1 MYIIVAYKSECVA
14 TIRNKQ
20 FYRIKSVKALPLN
33 VDSKSDC
40 CPEIRSLVGY
50 LNSGAFYY
58 SINSEIANNFQ
69 KMQESSDNMLL
80 DFREM
85 FLWNSHML
93 KPIKDLLSQVPLEQ
107 QSYLLN
113 CGLFS
118 EICKGFISSR
128 EINLSSGN
136 FKLAIFTRLGKKKA
150 GTRFNA
156 RGLDDEGNVSI
167 YGETEIVITNDQFMF
182 SYIILRGSV
191 PVFWEQQGL
200 QIGTPSI
207 QITRAPIATQPS
219 FDRHFEFLVQTYGL
233 IHNMNLLS
241 SKDGSI
247 ELLLTNAYE
256 YHVSHFPNADQIC
269 ISSFDLNKMI
279 SNNSKTGLDSLFQYI
294 SRDIQVFGYYLET
307 NDQVASKSQKGVF
320 RVNCFD
326 CLDRTNMAQDYITR
340 KVVDLFFRNYL
351 IGSNF
356 KQIDSIRIQSC
367 IGHLFADNGDAISMI
382 YAGTPALRSSHTR
395 NGQLGFSDYISDVKK
410 SAFRLYCGNV
420 TDKAKQESVD
430 LLLGMGN
437 VETSVELFN
446 PISQLVQNQILSK

>member
-1 MYIIVAYKSECVA
+1 MA

-20 FYRIKSVKALPLN
+20 FYQIKSVKSLPLS
-33 VDSKSDC
+33 VDSKSGNDL
-40 CPEIRSLVGY
+40 EIKSLVGY

-58 SINSEIANNFQ
+58 CNNSQIANNFQ
-69 KMQESSDNMLL
+69 QTQENVESMSSDRK
-80 DFREM
+80 DM

-93 KPIKDLLSQVPLEQ
+93 KPIKDLLTQIPLEQ

-118 EICKGFISSR
+118 EICKGYISSR
-128 EINLSSGN
+128 EIKLSSGV

-167 YGETEIVITNDQFMF
+167 YGETEIVICNDQFLF

-207 QITRAPIATQPS
+207 QITRAPLATQPS
-219 FDRHFEFLVQTYGL
+219 FDRHFESLIHNYGL

-256 YHVSHFPNADQIC
+256 YHVSHFPHSDQIN
-269 ISSFDLNKMI
+269 ITSFDLNKMI
-279 SNNSKTGLDSLFQYI
+279 SNNAKSGLDSLFPHI
-294 SRDIQVFGYYLET
+294 SRDIQVFGYYLESPDR
-307 NDQVASKSQKGVF
+307 NASKTQKGVF

-356 KQIDSIRIQSC
+356 KQLDSIRFQTS
-367 IGHLFADNGDAISMI
+367 IGHIFADNGDAISMI
-382 YAGTPALRSSHTR
+382 YAGTAALRSSHTR
-395 NGQLGFSDYISDVKK
+395 NGQIGFSDYIEDVKK
-410 SAFRLYCGNV
+410 SAYRLYCGNV

-430 LLLGMGN
+430 LLLGLGN
-437 VETSVELFN
+437 VVTSVELFN
-446 PISQLVQNQILSK
+446 PVSQLVQSQISSK